1 MTSHVCS
8 FLIRRV
14 LLVMFRASLSTA
26 LDLVVGVVGGEIP
39 QGAKA
44 HGLEPCL
51 GVEPR
56 QARLEKKTH
65 LHVQ

>member
-1 MTSHVCS
+1 
-8 FLIRRV
+8 
-14 LLVMFRASLSTA
+14 MFRASLSTA